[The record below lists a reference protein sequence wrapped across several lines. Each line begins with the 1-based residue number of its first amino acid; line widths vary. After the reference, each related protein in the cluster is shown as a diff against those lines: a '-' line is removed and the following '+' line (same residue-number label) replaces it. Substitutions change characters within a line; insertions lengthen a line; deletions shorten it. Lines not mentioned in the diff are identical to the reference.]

1 MGYYFDFDEVKN
13 IYGAL
18 CEGRDVAEG
27 DGQFTSAK
35 MIDEARLA
43 FTEKILDQMEK
54 NDDDHGRRR
63 IFEQLNKI
71 KAYFRETVESF
82 LSDNRGEM
90 VEDVE
95 SIIAEAERLKAL
107 LVVRSD

>member
-1 MGYYFDFDEVKN
+1 MGYYFDFDEVKH

-18 CEGRDVAEG
+18 CEGRDVAAG
-27 DGQFTSAK
+27 DGQHSRAK

-54 NDDDHGRRR
+54 NDDDSDRRR
-63 IFEQLNKI
+63 IFEQLNII

-82 LSDNRGEM
+82 LSDDRSEM
-90 VEDVE
+90 VEDVD
-95 SIIAEAERLKAL
+95 SIIEHAERLKAL
-107 LVVRSD
+107 LVA